1 MPFVKKIET
10 SAGLIGIWKL
20 SESVSDLLKEI
31 QLTESEKAK
40 YKKFSIEKR
49 QREFLAVRALLK
61 KLTDS
66 EALIEYENNG
76 RPILI
81 NSDKKISIS
90 HSSELAVIFISE
102 KNSGIDVEN
111 SKRKIAP
118 IVKRFLSP
126 EEIAQTEKSPDKQL
140 MQTIYW
146 SAKEAIFK
154 CTTNENII
162 FNKQI
167 LIHPFNLNEKGDFQ
181 GELKIE
187 NRITI
192 YNLSYFKDENN
203 VIVYCVEM

>member
-1 MPFVKKIET
+1 MPFLKKIET

-20 SESVSDLLKEI
+20 SETVSDLLKEI
-31 QLTESEKAK
+31 QLSESEKIK
-40 YKKFSIEKR
+40 YKTFSIEKR

-66 EALIEYENNG
+66 KALIEYENNG

-81 NSDKKISIS
+81 NSNKKISIS
-90 HSSELAVIFISE
+90 HSSELAVIFLSE
-102 KNSGIDVEN
+102 KKSGIDVEY

-154 CTTNENII
+154 CTTNENIL
-162 FNKQI
+162 FNKHI
-167 LIHPFNLNEKGDFQ
+167 LIHPFNLNENGDFQ

-187 NRITI
+187 DQTII
-192 YNLSYFKDENN
+192 YNLSYFKVENN